1 MYGYRLSMPAVLI
14 LYAILIFGC
23 ANEPINILTDL
34 KLNDGLYYKTG
45 ENKPYTGEVFSNF
58 SNRTK
63 KTSGHLLDGKR
74 DGIWTENYEN
84 GRIKLKA
91 SFKNGKANG
100 IRIEWEQRNWNG
112 ILRMISTMVAG

>member
-1 MYGYRLSMPAVLI
+1 MMYGYRLSMLAMLI
-14 LYAILIFGC
+14 LYAILISGC

-74 DGIWTENYEN
+74 D
-84 GRIKLKA
+84 
-91 SFKNGKANG
+91 F
-100 IRIEWEQRNWNG
+100 
-112 ILRMISTMVAG
+112 